1 MGGTADRLFEGEK
14 AGLHVIESIVGP
26 WSSGRRNV
34 TVGGR
39 ATSGRLSGADPIS
52 WNPFS
57 ALGPVLA
64 AELCGLVQIG
74 FPCAGFRALRAN
86 LVLDAAAPLERL
98 REAIPERPQVANPRS
113 I

>member
-1 MGGTADRLFEGEK
+1 MRGQR
-14 AGLHVIESIVGP
+14 H
-26 WSSGRRNV
+26 RRP
-34 TVGGR
+34 
-39 ATSGRLSGADPIS
+39 DPIS

-57 ALGPVLA
+57 ALGVVLA

-74 FPCAGFRALRAN
+74 FPAPDFEDSGH

-98 REAIPERPQVANPRS
+98 PEAIPERPQVGNPRS